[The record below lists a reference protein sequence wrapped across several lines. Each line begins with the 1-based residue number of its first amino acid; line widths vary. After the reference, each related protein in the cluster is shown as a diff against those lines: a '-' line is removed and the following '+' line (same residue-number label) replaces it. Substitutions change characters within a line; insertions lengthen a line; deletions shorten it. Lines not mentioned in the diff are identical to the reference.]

1 MNSMEIR
8 HAVHPEQAKTFDT
21 EQLRGSFL
29 IRELFIPGKIRLVY
43 SYYDRLIVGGIQPAT
58 PLKLDVD
65 ERIIGSKYLLE
76 RREMGIINVG
86 DQGTVT
92 VDGSGHTLGSKDALY
107 IGSGSRELTFASANK
122 NQPAKFYLLC
132 APAHHGYPTTKIS
145 IQESEPLR
153 LGSDEQ
159 SNRRTIYKY
168 IHPDGV
174 RSCQLVMG
182 LTILEPKNVWNT
194 MPTHTHERR
203 IEAYFYFDFPADD
216 VVVHFM
222 GPPSETRHLI
232 LRSEEAVLS
241 PSWSIHSGV
250 GTRSY
255 TFIWGMAGENQT
267 FSDMDDVP
275 MASLL

>member
-1 MNSMEIR
+1 MEIR
-8 HAVHPEQAKTFDT
+8 HAVHPDQAKAFDT

-29 IRELFIPGKIRLVY
+29 IRELFTPGKIKLVY
-43 SYYDRLIVGGIQPAT
+43 SYYDRLIVGGIQPT
-58 PLKLDVD
+58 GPLKLEVD
-65 ERIIGSKYLLE
+65 EGVIGSKYLLQ

-86 DQGTVT
+86 GEGTVR
-92 VDGSGHTLGSKDALY
+92 VDGNEYTLGSKDALY
-107 IGSGSRELTFASANK
+107 IGAGVKDLVYTTANK
-122 NQPAKFYLLC
+122 NQPAKYYLLC
-132 APAHHGYPTTKIS
+132 APAHQSYPTTKIS
-145 IQESEPLR
+145 IAESEPLR

-174 RSCQLVMG
+174 ASCQLVMG

-216 VVVHFM
+216 IVVHFM

-232 LRSEEAVLS
+232 IRSQEAVLS

-250 GTRSY
+250 GTRNY
-255 TFIWGMAGENQT
+255 TFIWGMVGENQT

-275 MASLL
+275 MASLM

>member
-1 MNSMEIR
+1 MEIR
-8 HAVHPEQAKTFDT
+8 HAVHPDQAKSFST
-21 EQLRGSFL
+21 EQLRESFL
-29 IRELFIPGKIRLVY
+29 IRELFTPGTSKLVY
-43 SYYDRLIVGGIQPAT
+43 SYYDRLIVGGIQPAGT
-58 PLKLDVD
+58 LKLEV
-65 ERIIGSKYLLE
+65 EEGLIGSKYLLE
-76 RREMGIINVG
+76 RREMGLINVG
-86 DQGTVT
+86 GEGTVK
-92 VDGSGHTLGSKDALY
+92 VDGTEYTMGNKDALY
-107 IGSGSRELTFASANK
+107 IGAGARDLVYATADK
-122 NQPAKFYLLC
+122 NQPAKYYLLC
-132 APAHHGYPTTKIS
+132 APAHKSYPTSKIS
-145 IQESEPLR
+145 IAESEPLR

-174 RSCQLVMG
+174 ASCQLVMG

-203 IEAYFYFDFPADD
+203 IEAYFYFDFPQDD
-216 VVVHFM
+216 IVVHFM

-232 LRSEEAVLS
+232 LRREEAVLS

-250 GTRSY
+250 GTRNY

-275 MASLL
+275 MASLM

>member
-1 MNSMEIR
+1 MEIR
-8 HAVHPEQAKTFDT
+8 HAVHPEQAKHFDT
-21 EQLRGSFL
+21 EQLRRGFL
-29 IRELFIPGKIRLVY
+29 IRELFVSGKINLVY
-43 SYYDRLIVGGIQPAT
+43 SYYDRLIVGGIQPVS
-58 PLKLDVD
+58 PLNLEVD

-76 RREMGIINVG
+76 RREMGIINIG
-86 DQGTVT
+86 SNGTVT
-92 VDGSGHTLGSKDALY
+92 VDGKEYKLGKKDGLY
-107 IGSGSRELTFASANK
+107 IGMGAKSLRFATMDK
-122 NQPAKFYLLC
+122 GTPARFYLLC
-132 APAHHGYPTTKIS
+132 APAHKEYPTTAIS

-174 RSCQLVMG
+174 KSCQLVMG

-203 IEAYFYFDFPADD
+203 IEAYLYFDFPEEDL
-216 VVVHFM
+216 VVHFM
-222 GPPSETRHLI
+222 GQPSETRHLI
-232 LRSEEAVLS
+232 VRSEEAVLS

-250 GTRSY
+250 GTRNY

-267 FSDMDDVP
+267 FSDMDDVH
-275 MASLL
+275 MDSLL

>member
-1 MNSMEIR
+1 MEIR
-8 HAVHPEQAKTFDT
+8 HAVHPEQAKGFDT
-21 EQLRGSFL
+21 EKLRESFL
-29 IRELFIPGKIRLVY
+29 IRDLFTPGKIRLVY
-43 SYYDRLIVGGIQPAT
+43 SYYDRLIVGGIQPAS
-58 PLKLDVD
+58 PLKLEVD

-76 RREMGIINVG
+76 RREMGIINIG
-86 DQGTVT
+86 ADGAVT
-92 VDGSGHTLGSKDALY
+92 VDGSEYPLGNRDALY
-107 IGSGSRELTFASANK
+107 IGMGAKSLRFSTAKKEN
-122 NQPAKFYLLC
+122 PAKFYLLC
-132 APAHHGYPTTKIS
+132 APAHKTYPTTWIS
-145 IQESEPLR
+145 IQESEPIH

-159 SNRRTIYKY
+159 SNKRTIYKY

-174 RSCQLVMG
+174 NSCQLVMG

-194 MPTHTHERR
+194 MPTHTHQRR

-232 LRSEEAVLS
+232 VRTAEAVLS

-250 GTRSY
+250 GTRNY
-255 TFIWGMAGENQT
+255 AFIWGMAGENQT

-275 MASLL
+275 MDTLL

>member
-1 MNSMEIR
+1 MEIR

-29 IRELFIPGKIRLVY
+29 IRELFSSGKIRLVY
-43 SYYDRLIVGGIQPAT
+43 SYYDRLIVGGIQPDS
-58 PLKLDVD
+58 PLKLEVD
-65 ERIIGSKYLLE
+65 EQVIGSKYLLE
-76 RREMGIINVG
+76 RREMGLINIG
-86 DQGTVT
+86 GKGTVT
-92 VDGSGHTLGSKDALY
+92 VDGSEHSLGNKDALY
-107 IGSGSRELTFASANK
+107 IGAGARELSFATADKS
-122 NQPAKFYLLC
+122 QPAKYYLLC
-132 APAHHGYPTTKIS
+132 APAHKSYPTTKIS

-174 RSCQLVMG
+174 ASCQLVMG

-203 IEAYFYFDFPADD
+203 IEAYLYFDFPKDNVA
-216 VVVHFM
+216 VHFM

-250 GTRSY
+250 GTCNY

-275 MASLL
+275 MSSLM

>member
-1 MNSMEIR
+1 MEIR
-8 HAVHPEQAKTFDT
+8 HAVHPEQEKLFDT
-21 EQLRGSFL
+21 KQLRESFL
-29 IRELFIPGKIRLVY
+29 IQDLFLSGKVRLVY
-43 SYYDRLIVGGIQPAT
+43 SYYDRLIVGGIQPVS
-58 PLKLDVD
+58 PMKLQVD
-65 ERIIGSKYLLE
+65 EQIIGSRHLLE

-86 DQGTVT
+86 AGGSVT
-92 VDGSGHTLGSKDALY
+92 VDGEKYMLGNRDALY
-107 IGSGSRELTFASANK
+107 IGMGAESLSFSTVQKEK
-122 NQPAKFYLLC
+122 PARFYLLC
-132 APAHHGYPTTKIS
+132 APAHKSYPTAAIS
-145 IQESEPLR
+145 INESEPIH

-159 SNRRTIYKY
+159 SNKRTIYKY

-194 MPTHTHERR
+194 MPTHTHQRR
-203 IEAYFYFDFPADD
+203 IEAYFYFDISPDD

-232 LRSEEAVLS
+232 VRDGEAVLS

-250 GTRSY
+250 GTRNYS
-255 TFIWGMAGENQT
+255 FIWGMAGENQI

-275 MASLL
+275 MNTLF

>member
-1 MNSMEIR
+1 MEIR
-8 HAVHPEQAKTFDT
+8 HAVHPEQAKSFDT
-21 EQLRGSFL
+21 EGLRESFL
-29 IRELFIPGKIRLVY
+29 IRELFTPGKIKLVY
-43 SYYDRLIVGGIQPAT
+43 SYYDRLIVGGIQPASA
-58 PLKLDVD
+58 LKLEVD
-65 ERIIGSKYLLE
+65 EKVIGSKYLLE
-76 RREMGIINVG
+76 RREMGLINVG
-86 DQGTVT
+86 GAGTVT
-92 VDGSGHTLGSKDALY
+92 VDGSRYTLGSKDALY
-107 IGSGSRELTFASANK
+107 IGAGAKDLVYATADKS
-122 NQPAKFYLLC
+122 QPAKYYLLC
-132 APAHHGYPTTKIS
+132 APAHRNYPTTKIS

-153 LGSDEQ
+153 LGSDDQ

-174 RSCQLVMG
+174 ASCQLVMG

-203 IEAYFYFDFPADD
+203 IEAYFYFDFPEDD

-232 LRSEEAVLS
+232 MRSEEAVLS

-250 GTRSY
+250 GTRNY

-267 FSDMDDVP
+267 FTDMDDVP
-275 MASLL
+275 MASLM

>member
-1 MNSMEIR
+1 MEIR
-8 HAVHPEQAKTFDT
+8 HAVHPDQAKTFDT

-29 IRELFIPGKIRLVY
+29 IRELFTPGKIKLVY
-43 SYYDRLIVGGIQPAT
+43 SYYDRLIVGGIQPSGS
-58 PLKLDVD
+58 LKLEVD
-65 ERIIGSKYLLE
+65 EKVIGSKYLLE

-86 DQGTVT
+86 GAGTVK
-92 VDGSGHTLGSKDALY
+92 VDGSEYTLDSKDALY
-107 IGSGSRELTFASANK
+107 IGAGAKDLVYTTANK
-122 NQPAKFYLLC
+122 NQPAKYYLLC
-132 APAHHGYPTTKIS
+132 APAHTSHPTTKIS
-145 IQESEPLR
+145 IAESEPLR

-174 RSCQLVMG
+174 ASCQLVMG

-203 IEAYFYFDFPADD
+203 IEAYFYFDFPESDL
-216 VVVHFM
+216 VVHFM
-222 GPPSETRHLI
+222 GPPSETRHLV

-250 GTRSY
+250 GTRNY

-275 MASLL
+275 MASLM

>member
-1 MNSMEIR
+1 MEIR

-29 IRELFIPGKIRLVY
+29 IRELFAPGKIKLVY
-43 SYYDRLIVGGIQPAT
+43 SYYDRLIVGGIQPSG
-58 PLKLDVD
+58 PLKLEVD
-65 ERIIGSKYLLE
+65 EAVIGSKYLLE

-86 DQGTVT
+86 GEGTVK
-92 VDGSGHTLGSKDALY
+92 VDGREYTLANKDALY
-107 IGSGSRELTFASANK
+107 IGTGAKELVYATKNK
-122 NQPAKFYLLC
+122 NQPAKYYLLC
-132 APAHHGYPTTKIS
+132 APAHRNYPTTKIS
-145 IQESEPLR
+145 IAESEPLR

-174 RSCQLVMG
+174 ASCQLVMG

-203 IEAYFYFDFPADD
+203 IEAYFYFDFPENDI
-216 VVVHFM
+216 VVHFM

-250 GTRSY
+250 GTRNY

-275 MASLL
+275 MDSLM

>member
-1 MNSMEIR
+1 MEIR
-8 HAVHPEQAKTFDT
+8 HAVHPEQAKRFDT
-21 EQLRGSFL
+21 EQLRENFL
-29 IRELFIPGKIRLVY
+29 IRELFASGKVRLVY
-43 SYYDRLIVGGIQPAT
+43 SYYDRLIVGGIQPAS

-65 ERIIGSKYLLE
+65 EKIIGSKYLLE
-76 RREMGIINVG
+76 RREMGIINAG
-86 DQGTVT
+86 ATGAVT
-92 VDGSGHTLGSKDALY
+92 VDGSEYSLGNKDALY
-107 IGSGSRELTFASANK
+107 IGMGAKSLSFSTANEEE
-122 NQPAKFYLLC
+122 PAKYYLLC
-132 APAHHGYPTTKIS
+132 APAHKNYPTTRIS
-145 IQESEPLR
+145 IQESEPIH

-159 SNRRTIYKY
+159 SNKRTIYKY

-174 RSCQLVMG
+174 SSCQLVMG
-182 LTILEPKNVWNT
+182 LTILEPRNVWNT
-194 MPTHTHERR
+194 MPTHTHQRR
-203 IEAYFYFDFPADD
+203 IEAYFYFDFPQDD

-232 LRSEEAVLS
+232 VRSEDVVLS

-275 MASLL
+275 MDALL

>member
-1 MNSMEIR
+1 MEIR

-21 EQLRGSFL
+21 GQLRDNFL
-29 IRELFIPGKIRLVY
+29 IRDLFTPGRIRLVY
-43 SYYDRLIVGGIQPAT
+43 SYYDRLIVGGIQPDD
-58 PLKLDVD
+58 PLKLEVD
-65 ERIIGSKYLLE
+65 EAVIGSKALLD

-86 DQGTVT
+86 SEGTVA
-92 VDGSGHTLGSKDALY
+92 VDDEQYALANKDALY
-107 IGSGSRELTFASANK
+107 IGMGARELSFLTANG
-122 NQPAKFYLLC
+122 QRPARYYLLC
-132 APAHHGYPTTKIS
+132 APAHKSYPTTKIS
-145 IQESEPLR
+145 IKESEPLH

-174 RSCQLVMG
+174 ASCQLVMG

-194 MPTHTHERR
+194 MPTHTHARR
-203 IEAYFYFDFPADD
+203 IEAYFYFDFPQED

-222 GPPSETRHLI
+222 GPPSETRHI
-232 LRSEEAVLS
+232 MVRSGEAVLS

-275 MASLL
+275 MGSLL

>member
-1 MNSMEIR
+1 
-8 HAVHPEQAKTFDT
+8 
-21 EQLRGSFL
+21 
-29 IRELFIPGKIRLVY
+29 
-43 SYYDRLIVGGIQPAT
+43 VGGIQPSG
-58 PLKLDVD
+58 PLKLEVD
-65 ERIIGSKYLLE
+65 EKVIGSKYLLE

-86 DQGTVT
+86 GAGTVK
-92 VDGSGHTLGSKDALY
+92 VDGSEYTLDSKDALY
-107 IGSGSRELTFASANK
+107 IGAGAKDLVYTTANK
-122 NQPAKFYLLC
+122 NQPAKYYFLC
-132 APAHHGYPTTKIS
+132 APAHRSYPTTKIS
-145 IQESEPLR
+145 IAESEPLR

-174 RSCQLVMG
+174 ASCQLVMG

-203 IEAYFYFDFPADD
+203 IEAYFYFDFPEDD
-216 VVVHFM
+216 MVVHFM
-222 GPPSETRHLI
+222 GQPSETRHLI
-232 LRSEEAVLS
+232 LRSEDAVLS

-250 GTRSY
+250 GTRNY

-275 MASLL
+275 MASLM

>member
-1 MNSMEIR
+1 MEIR

-21 EQLRGSFL
+21 ETIRENFI
-29 IRELFIPGKIRLVY
+29 IRELFSAGKFRLVY
-43 SYYDRLIVGGIQPAT
+43 SYYDRLIVGGIQPAS
-58 PLKLDVD
+58 PVKLEVD
-65 ERIIGSKYLLE
+65 KQIIGSKFLLE
-76 RREMGIINVG
+76 RREMGIINIG
-86 DQGTVT
+86 GEGTIT
-92 VDGSGHTLGSKDALY
+92 VDGNRHVLGKKDGLY
-107 IGSGSRELTFASANK
+107 VGSGSRELLFAGADK
-122 NQPAKFYLLC
+122 TEPAKYYLLC
-132 APAHHGYPTTKIS
+132 APAHHSYPTTKIS
-145 IQESEPLR
+145 IKDSEPLR

-194 MPTHTHERR
+194 MPTHTHQRR
-203 IEAYFYFDFPADD
+203 IEAYFYFDFPEDD
-216 VVVHFM
+216 LVVHFM

-275 MASLL
+275 MASLM

>member
-1 MNSMEIR
+1 MEIR
-8 HAVHPEQAKTFDT
+8 HAVHPDQANAFDT
-21 EQLRGSFL
+21 EQLRENFL
-29 IRELFIPGKIRLVY
+29 IQELFNPGTVRLVY
-43 SYYDRLIVGGIQPAT
+43 SYYDRLIVGGIQPAA
-58 PLKLDVD
+58 PLQLEVE

-76 RREMGIINVG
+76 RREMGIINIG
-86 DQGTVT
+86 LAGTVS
-92 VDGSGHTLGSKDALY
+92 VDGREYTLGNKDALY
-107 IGSGSRELTFASANK
+107 IGSGSRDLVFASTDK
-122 NQPAKFYLLC
+122 KQGAKYYLLC
-132 APAHHGYPTTKIS
+132 APAHHNHPTTKIS
-145 IQESEPLR
+145 NQESEPLR

-174 RSCQLVMG
+174 KSCQLVMG

-194 MPTHTHERR
+194 MPTHTHQRR
-203 IEAYFYFDFPADD
+203 IEAYFYFDFPKDD
-216 VVVHFM
+216 IVVHFM
-222 GPPSETRHLI
+222 GAPSQTRHLI
-232 LRSEEAVLS
+232 LRNEEAVLS

>member
-1 MNSMEIR
+1 MEIR
-8 HAVHPEQAKTFDT
+8 HAVHPEQAKDFDT

-29 IRELFIPGKIRLVY
+29 IRELFVSGKIRLVY
-43 SYYDRLIVGGIQPAT
+43 SYYDRLIVGGIQPAS
-58 PLKLDVD
+58 PLKLEVD
-65 ERIIGSKYLLE
+65 EQIIGSKYLLE

-86 DQGTVT
+86 ADGAVT
-92 VDGSGHTLGSKDALY
+92 VDGSEYRLGNRDALY
-107 IGSGSRELTFASANK
+107 VGMGAK
-122 NQPAKFYLLC
+122 NLSFSTAKKEDLARFYLLC
-132 APAHHGYPTTKIS
+132 APAHKGYPTTRIS
-145 IQESEPLR
+145 IQDSEPIH

-159 SNRRTIYKY
+159 SNKRTIYKY

-174 RSCQLVMG
+174 NSCQLVMG

-194 MPTHTHERR
+194 MPTHTHQRR
-203 IEAYFYFDFPADD
+203 IEAYFYFDFPTDD

-232 LRSEEAVLS
+232 VRTGEAVLS

-255 TFIWGMAGENQT
+255 AFIWGMAGENQT

-275 MASLL
+275 MDTLM

>member
-1 MNSMEIR
+1 MEIR
-8 HAVHPEQAKTFDT
+8 HAVHPEQAKIFDT
-21 EQLRGSFL
+21 EQLRESFL
-29 IRELFIPGKIRLVY
+29 IRELFNPGKTRLVY

-58 PLKLDVD
+58 PLKLEVD

-76 RREMGIINVG
+76 RREMGLINVG
-86 DQGTVT
+86 SKGTVT
-92 VDGSGHTLGSKDALY
+92 VDGTEHALGNKDALY
-107 IGSGSRELTFASANK
+107 IGTGAQNLSFASANK
-122 NQPAKFYLLC
+122 NQPAKYYLLC
-132 APAHHGYPTTKIS
+132 APAHQNYPTTKIS
-145 IQESEPLR
+145 IQEPEPLR

-159 SNRRTIYKY
+159 SNRRTIYKF

-182 LTILEPKNVWNT
+182 LTILAPKNVWNT

-203 IEAYFYFDFPADD
+203 IEAYFYFDFPKDD
-216 VVVHFM
+216 LVVHFM

-232 LRSEEAVLS
+232 LRCEEAVLS

-250 GTRSY
+250 GTRRY

>member
-1 MNSMEIR
+1 
-8 HAVHPEQAKTFDT
+8 
-21 EQLRGSFL
+21 
-29 IRELFIPGKIRLVY
+29 
-43 SYYDRLIVGGIQPAT
+43 
-58 PLKLDVD
+58 
-65 ERIIGSKYLLE
+65 
-76 RREMGIINVG
+76 MGIINVG
-86 DQGTVT
+86 GKGTIK
-92 VDGSGHTLGSKDALY
+92 VDGSEYTLDSKDALY
-107 IGSGSRELTFASANK
+107 IGTGAKDLVYTTADKS
-122 NQPAKFYLLC
+122 QPAKYYLLC
-132 APAHHGYPTTKIS
+132 APAHKSHPTTKIS
-145 IQESEPLR
+145 IAESEPLR

-174 RSCQLVMG
+174 ASCQLVMG

-203 IEAYFYFDFPADD
+203 IEAYFYFDFPEDD
-216 VVVHFM
+216 IVVHFM

-250 GTRSY
+250 GTRNY

-275 MASLL
+275 MASLM